1 MATRLTADRREVY
14 VGDARNTIRME
25 EIFNRE
31 RPDVVFHA
39 AAYKHVP
46 LTESV
51 NAWEAVRNNVLG
63 TLVSAQAARAV
74 RAEKFVLVS
83 TDKAVRASSIMGASK
98 RLAELAIMS
107 LPEEPTRFVSVRF
120 GNVLGSNG
128 SVIPKFRAQIAAGGP
143 VTVTHSEMTR
153 YFMSIPEAA
162 QLVLQAGLNADPKS
176 LYVLDMGK
184 PVRIVELAEELIRLA
199 KGSADAIP
207 IVFTGLRPGEK
218 MHEELTGG
226 DEEFV
231 ATDHAKVRRVI
242 SKHDVTIDLDAL
254 IRWINQPTPS
264 DVRAELKRWIVD
276 FNPPD
281 VKAIGST
288 APTNQPPG

>member
-1 MATRLTADRREVY
+1 
-14 VGDARNTIRME
+14 
-25 EIFNRE
+25 
-31 RPDVVFHA
+31 
-39 AAYKHVP
+39 
-46 LTESV
+46 
-51 NAWEAVRNNVLG
+51 
-63 TLVSAQAARAV
+63 
-74 RAEKFVLVS
+74 
-83 TDKAVRASSIMGASK
+83 
-98 RLAELAIMS
+98 MS

-254 IRWINQPTPS
+254 IRWINQATPS

-281 VKAIGST
+281 EKAIGST